1 MTADA
6 DASSHNNAA
15 TSSSWASRVPLLPE
29 DTERVQTIKRGLN
42 AYFCAVS
49 LPGVSRPEKLQAIA
63 QTFSPTAQLITP
75 SGVVLR
81 NAQVISFYDSDESPV
96 MKDPNFAPLVNL
108 ETLCVSAAENTI
120 AVEIRLTATM
130 LVGDWF
136 TFDANGKIAR
146 MRIYA

>member
-1 MTADA
+1 MTVDE
-6 DASSHNNAA
+6 DASSPPLA
-15 TSSSWASRVPLLPE
+15 TTTWASRVPLRPE
-29 DTERVQTIKRGLN
+29 DSERVLAIKRGLN

-63 QTFSPTAQLITP
+63 QTFSPTEAQLITP

-81 NAQVISFYDSDESPV
+81 NAQVVSFYDSDESPV
-96 MKDPNFAPLVNL
+96 MKDPHFIPLVNL
-108 ETLCVSAAENTI
+108 ETLCVSADENTI